1 MTTKA
6 AQLRANQA
14 WRERTG
20 LQLVQ
25 AWLPKHVVQRLDR
38 LVTVTGARGRAGVL
52 TKLIEDAPT
61 AAGDRTEA
69 T

>member
-1 MTTKA
+1 VTTKE

-25 AWLPKHVVQRLDR
+25 AWLPTRVVQRLDQ
-38 LVTVTGARGRAGVL
+38 LVTVTGARGRASVL
-52 TKLIEDAPT
+52 TKLIEDAP
-61 AAGDRTEA
+61 AAADRGTE
-69 T
+69 TT

>member
-1 MTTKA
+1 VTTKE

-25 AWLPKHVVQRLDR
+25 AWLPKRVVQRLDQ

-61 AAGDRTEA
+61 APE
-69 T
+69 

>member
-1 MTTKA
+1 VTTKA

-14 WRERTG
+14 WRERTE

-25 AWLPKHVVQRLDR
+25 AWLPKHVVQRLDQ

-52 TKLIEDAPT
+52 TKLIEDAP
-61 AAGDRTEA
+61 AAADDRTEA

>member
-6 AQLRANQA
+6 AQLRVNQA

-25 AWLPKHVVQRLDR
+25 AWLPKRVVQRLDQ

-52 TKLIEDAPT
+52 TELIEDAPT
-61 AAGDRTEA
+61 AADGSTE
-69 T
+69 TT

>member
-1 MTTKA
+1 MVTKE

-25 AWLPKHVVQRLDR
+25 AWLPKPVVHRLDR
-38 LVTVTGARGRAGVL
+38 IVTDTGARGRAGVL
-52 TKLIEDAPT
+52 VKLIEDASVPDADPET
-61 AAGDRTEA
+61 S
-69 T
+69 